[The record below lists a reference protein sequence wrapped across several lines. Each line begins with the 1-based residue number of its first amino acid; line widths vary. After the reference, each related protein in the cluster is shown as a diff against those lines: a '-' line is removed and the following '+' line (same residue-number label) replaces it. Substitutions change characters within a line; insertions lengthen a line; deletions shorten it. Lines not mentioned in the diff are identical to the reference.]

1 MLALGRGLRV
11 RKSVELAIAALLA
24 LCVSACSTGPKSKE
38 VRKPVHPVH
47 GQLLVG
53 GKPAAGAYVFFVPVN
68 EPPEPV
74 DPRPRAEVGTDGAF
88 HVNMYGDK
96 DGAPV
101 GEYIV
106 TVMWEGEGGYDKLKG
121 QYSDATK
128 SKLRAVVKEGANEL
142 PPFKL
147 N

>member
-1 MLALGRGLRV
+1 V
-11 RKSVELAIAALLA
+11 R
-24 LCVSACSTGPKSKE
+24 
-38 VRKPVHPVH
+38 

-53 GKPAAGAYVFFVPVN
+53 GKPAIGAFVFLVPVN
-68 EPPEPV
+68 EPPEPT
-74 DPRPRAEVGTDGAF
+74 DPRPRAEVGPDGSF
-88 HVNMYGDK
+88 DVSMYGDK

-121 QYSDATK
+121 QYSDVTK
-128 SKLRAVVKEGANEL
+128 SRLRAVVKEGRNEL

>member
-1 MLALGRGLRV
+1 LRV

-96 DGAPV
+96 DGAIGFMEKV
-101 GEYIV
+101 IV
-106 TVMWEGEGGYDKLKG
+106 ADPNSAEATMAKGVIEQLK
-121 QYSDATK
+121 K
-128 SKLRAVVKEGANEL
+128 S
-142 PPFKL
+142 
-147 N
+147 

>member
-1 MLALGRGLRV
+1 LALFF
-11 RKSVELAIAALLA
+11 
-24 LCVSACSTGPKSKE
+24 SACSSGRKSSE

-47 GQLLVG
+47 GQLFVG
-53 GKPAAGAYVFFVPVN
+53 GKPAAGAFVFFVPVN
-68 EPPEPV
+68 EPANPT
-74 DPRPRAEVGTDGAF
+74 DPRPRAEVGPDGSF
-88 HVNMYGDK
+88 GVSMYGDK

-101 GEYIV
+101 GEYLV

-121 QYSDATK
+121 QYSDATR
-128 SKLRAVVKEGANEL
+128 SKLRAVVKQGANEL